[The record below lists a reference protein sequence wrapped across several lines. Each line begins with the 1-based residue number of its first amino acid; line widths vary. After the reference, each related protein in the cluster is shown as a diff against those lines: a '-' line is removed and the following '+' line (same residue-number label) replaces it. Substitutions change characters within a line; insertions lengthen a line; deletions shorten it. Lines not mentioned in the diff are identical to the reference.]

1 MFTHYFKV
9 AIRNLF
15 AHKTQ
20 TLVSLFGL
28 AIAFACVSLAAYW
41 NHYERTYDSFQ
52 DNADR
57 IYCIREK
64 IAIKYSYAQNTPESL
79 HRYLKENYPEIE
91 ASCLVGKITSG
102 ASREYYQVIRKGL
115 MVSVN
120 ETTYPTL
127 IMPKKITPEALEI
140 FNFEWVAGD
149 KNIAAYGDNQIAI
162 SEQLAQALCGNKSP
176 LGQTM
181 KFYDIEY
188 EDYTFECEIVGVYKT
203 RTKHSTLKFDVIM
216 PAGLSVQGYTYVLLK
231 PGVNHEQF
239 IKKVQTDT
247 IRQNA
252 SPSRVYSLITP
263 LSAMHYTYPEEGTN
277 VNLED
282 VTLFSSSAVLLALC
296 ALLNYLILFVSRL
309 RARGRD
315 MALRTICGSSAWQT
329 SGLLLTEYL
338 LLLLSASLVGMLFVE
353 LVMREFVELAMIQ
366 IAFSSVMVSSV
377 YLMLFSVI
385 LSVLLSMVP
394 ILYFKRKTLLV
405 QIEAT
410 PVGFGK
416 NYFRSIGVCVQL
428 VVGILFIFCTTVM
441 MKQVYMLTGVDNIE
455 RKQVAYVS
463 AYRDNHDL
471 VRSILQQQPFI
482 KDFIS
487 VVDPL
492 YPPKSTFL
500 GFTVS
505 DWEGK
510 SAEDGKIRGSCF
522 SIKNEIA
529 RFYSLKM
536 KDGPSTFDLGENE
549 IFINETLAKEMNVND
564 PIGMTINGR
573 YRIKGVIYDYQVQN
587 PNTPPQS
594 IVFISPT
601 QKPGHVV
608 FKYDGDWNVCKETI
622 KKELKQKGVEGTFFA
637 DGEEYYQYFLKS
649 EYNLLKLL
657 GVITVVSILIAIFG
671 IYALIM
677 QSCDQHRKEIAIRKV
692 HGAGVM
698 DILLMFFK
706 QYMMQ
711 VVVAAVI
718 AFPIGYYLMKN
729 WLEQYARQTS
739 ISLWIYLC
747 IFLGISLLVTI
758 CIGWR
763 VWKAANENPA
773 WVIKKE

>member
-1 MFTHYFKV
+1 MILHYLKV

-28 AIAFACVSLAAYW
+28 AIAFACVSLATYW

-52 DNADR
+52 ENADR
-57 IYCIREK
+57 IYRIRSK
-64 IAIKYSYAQNTPESL
+64 NQVTSTVQGQTPYIL
-79 HRYLKENYPEIE
+79 HVYLKEQYPEVE
-91 ASCLVGKITSG
+91 ESCAMCSMPPYPVSMNGK
-102 ASREYYQVIRKGL
+102 
-115 MVSVN
+115 
-120 ETTYPTL
+120 TYPRDVFFQQ
-127 IMPKKITPEALEI
+127 ITPEVLDV
-140 FNFEWVAGD
+140 FDFEWLEGNRNVMT
-149 KNIAAYGDNQIAI
+149 YQENQVAI
-162 SEQLAQALCGNKSP
+162 SDQLAKTLCKDGSP
-176 LGQTM
+176 LGKIM
-181 KFYDIEY
+181 ENLFAKIKY
-188 EDYTFECEIVGVYKT
+188 EVVGVYKA
-203 RTKHSTLKFDVIM
+203 RSEHSNVKFDIVM
-216 PAGLSVQGYTYVLLK
+216 PYVPIEWGNPWSSYMVKTYVLLK
-231 PGVNHEQF
+231 EKANHAHF
-239 IKKVQTDT
+239 IQKLQKDT
-247 IRQNA
+247 IRNGV
-252 SPSRVYSLITP
+252 STYVYDIITP
-263 LSAMHYTYPEEGTN
+263 LKAMRQHYPETDIN
-277 VNLED
+277 VDLKDVNLF
-282 VTLFSSSAVLLALC
+282 TMASLLLALC
-296 ALLNYLILFVSRL
+296 ALFNYLILFVSRL
-309 RARGRD
+309 RVRGRD

-338 LLLLSASLVGMLFVE
+338 LLLLSASLVGILFVE

-366 IAFSSVMVSSV
+366 IAFSSVMISCGW
-377 YLMLFSVI
+377 LMLFSVV
-385 LSVLLSMVP
+385 LSVVLSIVP

-410 PVGFGK
+410 PIRLGK

-428 VVGILFIFCTTVM
+428 VVGILFIFCTAVM
-441 MKQVYMLTGVDNIE
+441 IKQIYMLTNVDNIE
-455 RKQVAYVS
+455 RKQIAWINIGTKSDFNVI
-463 AYRDNHDL
+463 DG
-471 VRSILQQQPFI
+471 ILQQQPYINKTLHCF
-482 KDFIS
+482 K
-487 VVDPL
+487 PL
-492 YPPKSTFL
+492 YPLDYQYLSKIKNW
-500 GFTVS
+500 
-505 DWEGK
+505 DGK
-510 SAEDGKIRGSCF
+510 SVDQPEVEFDDYRITP
-522 SIKNEIA
+522 EIA
-529 RFYSLKM
+529 QFYGLRM
-536 KDGPSTFDLGENE
+536 KEGDNSFELGENE
-549 IFINETLAKEMNVND
+549 VLINETLAKRMNMDN
-564 PIGMTINGR
+564 PIGQFIEYGKNR
-573 YRIKGVIYDYQVQN
+573 KRIKGVVCDFQTQD
-587 PNTPPQS
+587 PNTPVVPM
-594 IVFISPT
+594 VFNLPLKSSSNSPRYIA
-601 QKPGHVV
+601 
-608 FKYDGDWNVCKETI
+608 FKYEGDWNTCKKRLEEELK
-622 KKELKQKGVEGTFFA
+622 KKEVSYYKLA
-637 DGEEYYQYFLKS
+637 DGEEFYQQYIES